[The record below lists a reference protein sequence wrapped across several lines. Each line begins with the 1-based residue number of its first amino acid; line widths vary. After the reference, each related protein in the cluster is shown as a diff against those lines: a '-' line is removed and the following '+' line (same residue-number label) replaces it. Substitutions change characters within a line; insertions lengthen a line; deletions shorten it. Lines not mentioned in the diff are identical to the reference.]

1 MHRGNPSDFIF
12 LLYVFHG
19 YIVEII
25 NIKVKEKMEIN
36 EITGEIIN
44 CAIKVHKALGPG
56 LLESIYEKCL
66 AYELSKRGLKVE
78 VQKEMPIVYDEI
90 VIEGGYR
97 LDLLVEEKVIVEL
110 KSVSEM
116 KPIFTAQTL
125 TYLKLANLRVALLI
139 NFNEVLLKNGIKRL
153 VV

>member
-1 MHRGNPSDFIF
+1 
-12 LLYVFHG
+12 
-19 YIVEII
+19 
-25 NIKVKEKMEIN
+25 MEIN

-56 LLESIYEKCL
+56 LLESVYEKCL

-78 VQKEMPIVYDEI
+78 TQKEMSIVYDEI

-97 LDLLVEEKVIVEL
+97 LDLLVEDKVIVEL

-153 VV
+153 VI